1 MSTLNIK
8 EEIKKLVELQEID
21 KEIFA
26 LSKEKTGHPRL
37 LEELAREFDAKKAS
51 LKSLEE
57 TKQKLYLKQKEKE
70 GELASKEENI
80 KKTQNQL
87 GQLKTNKEYQVKLTE
102 IESLKADK
110 SLIEEE
116 ILNLMDNVDTMKN
129 DIEKEKKTLEADE
142 KSYNEKKGIALNRAK
157 EVETLL
163 SGLDGKRRI
172 LISGVDKK
180 ILARYEHILHGK
192 NGLAIVKVDNNSC
205 AGCFMHVPPQVEN
218 EIRMHENIITCESC
232 ARILYLQEDLQS

>member
-26 LSKEKTGHPRL
+26 LTKEKTGHPKL
-37 LEELAREFDAKKAS
+37 LEELAREFDAKKAN

-57 TKQKLYLKQKEKE
+57 TKQKLYLKQKERE

-80 KKTQNQL
+80 KKTQSQL

-102 IESLKADK
+102 IASLKADK
-110 SLIEEE
+110 SIIEEE
-116 ILNLMDNVDTMKN
+116 ILKLMDNVDIMKN
-129 DIEKEKKTLEADE
+129 DIEKEKKSLEADE
-142 KSYNEKKGIALNRAK
+142 RSYNEKKGIALNMAK
-157 EVETLL
+157 EVEVLL
-163 SGLDGKRRI
+163 SCLDGKRRI
-172 LISGVDKK
+172 LISGIDKK
-180 ILARYEHILHGK
+180 ILARYEYILHGK

-218 EIRMHENIITCESC
+218 EIRMHENVITCESC
-232 ARILYLQEDLQS
+232 ARILYLQEDV